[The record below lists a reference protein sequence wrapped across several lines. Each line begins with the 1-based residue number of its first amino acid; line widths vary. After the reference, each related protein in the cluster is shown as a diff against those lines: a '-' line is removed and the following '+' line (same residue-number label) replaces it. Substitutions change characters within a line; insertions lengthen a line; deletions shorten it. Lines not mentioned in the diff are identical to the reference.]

1 MGSTLTSTVMTI
13 FNQLT
18 GQYSGSI
25 AVIQSGSVAIGK
37 ELFNAIALLSVGLL
51 GLNRLLNKN
60 TDMVESNIELIRWL
74 IYLNVFY
81 LFITEYDQF
90 LPLIVNSF
98 QQAGTYLGGQ
108 VGGTYIV
115 PTPAGI
121 ISNGFDIALQI
132 THIAFKRTL
141 FLNISMAL
149 ISVSVIVVILYCF
162 GRIAIELLLI
172 QIGSQIILAGGIFLL
187 AFSGLQWTRE
197 YAERYVHTFFHIG
210 IKMFFMYIL
219 IGIGAG
225 LTNTWAGSLKNIS
238 DNLIFQYFFAIVM
251 ATYVFYMLC
260 QKLPEQATV
269 YFTGRLPMTFDIV
282 PSLPD
287 VAKGV
292 GAVPKHVYEVG
303 KRTYDGYKKVKDFA
317 TGAVAAR
324 QGESKARDAAI
335 QVARMN
341 LESQGKSPSPQDIQQ
356 EAIKT
361 LGAAKKVEWDKTVDD
376 TLGGKLAKDILG
388 TIPEPKKETKKKP
401 PDVAD
406 KGKMDYTI

>member
-1 MGSTLTSTVMTI
+1 MNSTLTSTVMAI

-25 AVIQSGSVAIGK
+25 AGIQSGSIAIGK

-51 GLNRLLNKN
+51 GINRLLNKN
-60 TDMVESNIELIRWL
+60 VDMVASNIELIRWL

-81 LFITEYDQF
+81 LFLTEYDQF
-90 LPLIVNSF
+90 LPLIINSF

-108 VGGTYIV
+108 AGGTYIV

-121 ISNGFDIALQI
+121 IGNGFDIALQI

-187 AFSGLQWTRE
+187 AFSGLQWTRD
-197 YAERYVHTFFHIG
+197 YAERYVHTFFHMG
-210 IKMFFMYIL
+210 IKMLFMYVL

-225 LTNTWAGSLKNIS
+225 LTNTWANSLNNIS
-238 DNLIFQYFFAIVM
+238 DNLIFQYFFAMVM

-260 QKLPEQATV
+260 LKLPEQATV
-269 YFTGRLPMTFDIV
+269 YFTGRFPMAFEAV

-287 VAKGV
+287 V
-292 GAVPKHVYEVG
+292 
-303 KRTYDGYKKVKDFA
+303 VKDVNSLRKKA
-317 TGAVAAR
+317 VEWGTGKVSGM
-324 QGESKARDAAI
+324 QGDAKARSAAS

-341 LESQGKSPSPQDIQQ
+341 LEAQGKTPTAQDIQK

-361 LGAAKKVEWDKTVDD
+361 LGAAKKIEWEKKVDD
-376 TLGGKLAKDILG
+376 TPGGKLAKDILD
-388 TIPEPKKETKKKP
+388 TIPKPKKTPKSKTKKD
-401 PDVAD
+401 PDED
-406 KGKMDYTI
+406 IIGNS